1 MTLSAPVHP
10 AAPVGS
16 ERAGEAASG
25 AGARTVSPA
34 APKLLRTLIVDD
46 SPIDAELIVQELDH
60 HGYHSVA
67 ARVDTPAAL
76 IAALD
81 SQEWDVI
88 ICDYTM
94 PRFDGL
100 AALKVVRAR
109 ELDVPFLIVSGTI
122 GEEIAVDAMRNG
134 AHDYIMKD
142 HLARLVPAI
151 ERELREASVRRER
164 RRAEEHIQFL
174 AFYDQLTGLPNVAQ
188 LLERL
193 DRECAAGAGTQHRTA
208 LAMLNLSRFRE
219 VNETLGH
226 HNGDAL
232 LQQVAQRL
240 RRVQDLGG
248 IAARIGGDEFAV
260 LLPLNEQHD
269 AIQAVTVILA
279 ALDPPFDVAGF
290 RLTVDAKVGVAIAPD
305 HGTDARQLLQ
315 RADVALSI
323 ARRRDAAVFV
333 YDAAQD
339 PSCPQQLMLVSD
351 LRRAV
356 DSGDLSVYFQPK
368 VFLKDGQI
376 SGVEALAR
384 WTHPQRGL
392 IGPDQFIPLAEKTG
406 LIGALTQSV
415 LDTTVRYAAVWR
427 NQGNAIRVAVNL
439 SPKNMADRAIVD
451 RVDALLDAGAIS
463 ADQLEF
469 EITEGSLMEDPR
481 RSIGVLRALSGM
493 GIRLSIDDF
502 GTGYSSLSYL
512 QQLPVDAIKID
523 KSLVAEV
530 QHHGDA
536 AIVRSTIR
544 LAHGLGLRVV
554 AEGIESEAVLH
565 RLTEL
570 GCDEAQGY
578 FVAAPMAAESV
589 GDWLAKHAA
598 A

>member
-1 MTLSAPVHP
+1 MS
-10 AAPVGS
+10 
-16 ERAGEAASG
+16 
-25 AGARTVSPA
+25 
-34 APKLLRTLIVDD
+34 KLLHTLIVED
-46 SPIDAELIVQELDH
+46 SADDAELILREINR
-60 HGYHSVA
+60 HGYRPVA
-67 ARVDTPAAL
+67 TRVDTYDAL
-76 IAALD
+76 VAALD
-81 SQEWDVI
+81 SGGWDVI
-88 ICDYTM
+88 ICDYTL
-94 PRFDGL
+94 PQFNGL
-100 AALKVVRAR
+100 AALRVVQERR
-109 ELDVPFLIVSGTI
+109 LDVPFLIVSGSI
-122 GEEIAVDAMRNG
+122 GEEIAVEAMKSG

-142 HLARLVPAI
+142 RLARLVPAI
-151 ERELREASVRRER
+151 ERELREVRVRDER
-164 RRAEEHIQFL
+164 RRAEERIQFL

-193 DRECAAGAGTQHRTA
+193 HQECATSARTQRPTA
-208 LAMLNLSRFRE
+208 LAMLNLGRFRE

-226 HNGDAL
+226 HNGDVL

-240 RRVQDLGG
+240 QRSPELAG

-260 LLPLNEQHD
+260 LLPLNERRG
-269 AIQAVTVILA
+269 ASRAVA
-279 ALDPPFDVAGF
+279 ALFNAFEAPFDVAGF
-290 RLTVDAKVGVAIAPD
+290 RISVAVKIGAAIAPD

-323 ARRRDAAVFV
+323 ARRRDGASFI
-333 YDAAQD
+333 YDPAQD
-339 PSCPQQLMLVSD
+339 PSSPHRLMLVSD

-356 DSGDLSVYFQPK
+356 DNNGLTVHFQPK
-368 VFLKDGQI
+368 LSLQDGGVD
-376 SGVEALAR
+376 GVEALAR

-578 FVAAPMAAESV
+578 FVAAPMAAESI
-589 GDWLAKHAA
+589 GDWLAARHRP
-598 A
+598 